1 MAAQYFGT
9 MQIDV
14 DFTELIPKGNMQTG
28 QKNAIL
34 VFHSLDQLAFKD
46 EALALMTMNNSF
58 TFYNSWLV
66 DGAAYVQTCYYELR
80 KFKLGPIS
88 KLENDLEKDTEDLKL
103 PPGFTVNG
111 QEFAETDKKIQEI
124 WNGLW
129 SEIRIFMGIIWY
141 VVDKEITRNHE
152 AAYISG
158 WVEPNFSL

>member
-1 MAAQYFGT
+1 MAARYFGT

-111 QEFAETDKKIQEI
+111 QEFAETDKKIQET
-124 WNGLW
+124 WNGLR

-141 VVDKEITRNHE
+141 VVDKEIARNHE